1 MSDIKV
7 RCNVIM
13 SKFYFLNFESRKEI
27 FRSQVSS
34 YYSCELLNLNDSIM
48 NKLDVAWRVSAR
60 RLLGIHSRTHCCL
73 LPPLMNC
80 RPPSN
85 DIIGRILKF
94 YYSGINL
101 NDSFIDFIF
110 KNSFY
115 SMSSIMCQNIFSII
129 SKLSMNALSIFT
141 NDFQLS
147 SAINGEQI
155 LSRNFLYVETAL
167 LYQI

>member
-1 MSDIKV
+1 M
-7 RCNVIM
+7 
-13 SKFYFLNFESRKEI
+13 ESH
-27 FRSQVSS
+27 
-34 YYSCELLNLNDSIM
+34 
-48 NKLDVAWRVSAR
+48 AR

-73 LPPLMNC
+73 HPPLMNC

-85 DIIGRILKF
+85 DIIGRILRF